1 MAAARYLV
9 GIDLGTTHTVV
20 AYADTTGLAQ
30 AVLAGGALGRSAFP
44 EVVSFDVQ
52 QLVAPGEV
60 AARPLLPSLR
70 YHAAPGE
77 LLASD
82 VQLPWHPP
90 SLGDEVP
97 PAVIGALA
105 RTLGARTPARLV
117 SSAKSWLSHAGVD
130 RTARILPWTAASA
143 SAQLDEVPKISPV
156 AASASYLAHVR
167 CSWDARFPSDPLA
180 LQEIVLTVPASFD
193 EAARALTLQAARDA
207 GLGAVRLV
215 EEPQAAFYHF
225 LDRHRDDL
233 ATALAE
239 VKLALVVDVGGGTTD
254 LTLIQV
260 ELRESGPRLT
270 RIAVG
275 EHLMLGGDNM
285 DLALA
290 RRAEQRLV
298 GSDSAAALPS
308 VRFAEL
314 IAQCRDAKERML
326 SPGAPESVRVTVL
339 GSGSRLIASAK
350 SSELTRAE
358 VNEVV
363 LDGFFPAIDVT
374 QRPARRRGGIVE
386 LGLPFAADAGITRH
400 IAQFLASHAAV
411 ARIAL
416 GERAPAGDAV
426 PVPDAIL
433 LNGGVF
439 HGGPLAA
446 RLFDVLASWRGGER
460 LDVLEND
467 APDLAVA
474 RGAVAYGLARRGVG
488 LRIGGGSAR
497 SYHVVV
503 SGQAGQARRA
513 VCLLPRG
520 AEEGEELILRE
531 RAFTL
536 RVGEPVRFHLVTS
549 TAEAH
554 TYRAGELFDIEID
567 DPTFADLPPIVAVL
581 EGEGSTGKQEVP
593 VRLAAA
599 LTEVGTLELS
609 CIDEASGRRW
619 KLEMGLRGEASADMA
634 ARAITQ
640 LHPRFADATARI
652 HAFFGKSA
660 QEVAAKEI
668 KTLRQDLEKTLGAR
682 ETWTT
687 PLLRE
692 LFGALLA
699 GSKRRRR
706 SADHERLWFNL
717 AGYCLRPGY
726 GYALDD
732 WRTKQLAAL
741 FDEGVQFAP
750 EAQVWAEWW
759 TLWRRVAG
767 GLDEATQT
775 RIVEQLAFYLMPP
788 SPRPRPRPK
797 GPKMLG
803 HDDMV
808 RLAGSLERLAPAKKT
823 EVGEWLVERLAKHD
837 EPKQTWWAV
846 GRLGARVPFYGSAHQ
861 VVARETAMRWLALAL
876 RQDWSKV
883 DTAMFAAAQLARA
896 SGDRERDLP
905 EQLRLEVAAR
915 LEKGAAPAAWPGMVR
930 EPTVLPEAEER
941 RVFGESLPPGLML
954 VE

>member
-20 AYADTTGLAQ
+20 AYADTVVREEG
-30 AVLAGGALGRSAFP
+30 AVPDVLG
-44 EVVSFDVQ
+44 FDVP
-52 QLVAPGEV
+52 QLVAPGEI

-70 YHAAPGE
+70 YHAGTGE

-90 SLGDEVP
+90 ELGADVP
-97 PAVIGALA
+97 PAVLGALA

-117 SSAKSWLSHAGVD
+117 SSAKSWLSHGGVD
-130 RTARILPWTAASA
+130 RTAPILPWSGSSSAAHA
-143 SAQLDEVPKISPV
+143 DDVPKVSPV

-167 CSWDARFPSDPLA
+167 CAWDARFAAHPLA
-180 LQEIVLTVPASFD
+180 SQEVVLTVPASFD
-193 EAARALTLQAARDA
+193 EAARALTLQAARAA
-207 GLGAVRLV
+207 GLGTVRLV

-225 LDRHRDDL
+225 LDRHRDDV
-233 ATALAE
+233 TQALAG
-239 VKLALVVDVGGGTTD
+239 VRLALVVDVGGGTTD

-270 RIAVG
+270 RVAVG

-290 RRAEQRLV
+290 RRAEQRLAS
-298 GSDSAAALPS
+298 GAGGQSAALPTA
-308 VRFAEL
+308 RFGEL

-326 SPGAPESVRVTVL
+326 APGAPESVRVTVL
-339 GSGSRLIASAK
+339 GGGSRLVASAK
-350 SSELTRAE
+350 STELTRGE
-358 VNEVV
+358 VREVV
-363 LDGFFPAIDVT
+363 LDGFFPAVDPT
-374 QRPARRRGGIVE
+374 ARPARRRGGIVE

-400 IAQFLASHAAV
+400 VAQFLASHETV
-411 ARIAL
+411 ARAAL
-416 GERAPAGDAV
+416 GERAPAEGAM

-439 HGGPLAA
+439 HGQPLSE
-446 RLFDVLASWRGGER
+446 RLFEVLASWRNGSR
-460 LDVLEND
+460 VTVLEND

-497 SYHVVV
+497 SYHVVT
-503 SGQAGQARRA
+503 SGQAGSPRRA

-520 AEEGEELILRE
+520 AEEGEELVLRE
-531 RAFTL
+531 RAFSL

-554 TYRAGELFDIEID
+554 SYRAGELLELEPDE
-567 DPTFADLPPIVAVL
+567 PTFAELPPIVAVL
-581 EGEGSTGKQEVP
+581 EHEGASGKREVP

-609 CIDEASGRRW
+609 CIDEGSGRRW
-619 KLEMGLRGEASADMA
+619 KLEMGLRGDASDEGAT
-634 ARAITQ
+634 RAITQ
-640 LHPRFADATARI
+640 LHPRFADATARV
-652 HAFFGKSA
+652 HSFFGKSA
-660 QEVAAKEI
+660 QDVATREI

-717 AGYCLRPGY
+717 TGYCLRPGF
-726 GYALDD
+726 GYPLDD
-732 WRTKQLAAL
+732 WRTKQLWAL

-759 TLWRRVAG
+759 TLWRRIAG
-767 GLDEATQT
+767 GLDEDAQT

-803 HDDMV
+803 QDDMV
-808 RLAGSLERLAPAKKT
+808 RLAGSLERLPPAKKA
-823 EVGEWLVERLAKHD
+823 EVGGWLVERLTKHD

-861 VVARETAMRWLALAL
+861 VLPRETAMKWLALAL
-876 RQDWSKV
+876 RQDWAKV

-905 EQLRLEVAAR
+905 EQLRLEVALR
-915 LEKGAAPAAWPGMVR
+915 LEKGGAPAAWPSMVR
-930 EPTVLPEAEER
+930 EPTELAEAEER
-941 RVFGESLPPGLML
+941 RIFGESLPPGLVL

>member
-1 MAAARYLV
+1 MAATRYLV

-20 AYADTTGLAQ
+20 AYADTAGLTEGS
-30 AVLAGGALGRSAFP
+30 VP
-44 EVVSFDVQ
+44 EVLGFDVQ
-52 QLVAPGEV
+52 QLVAPGEI

-70 YHAAPGE
+70 YHAGAAE
-77 LLASD
+77 LTPSD
-82 VQLPWHPP
+82 VQLPWHAPE
-90 SLGDEVP
+90 LGPDVP
-97 PAVIGALA
+97 AAVVGTLA

-117 SSAKSWLSHAGVD
+117 SSAKSWLSHGGVD
-130 RTARILPWTAASA
+130 RTARILPWSSSSAASHA
-143 SAQLDEVPKISPV
+143 DDVEKVSPV
-156 AASASYLAHVR
+156 GASASYLAQVR
-167 CSWDARFPSDPLA
+167 CSWDARFPAHPLA
-180 LQEIVLTVPASFD
+180 SQEVVLTVPASFD

-225 LDRHRDDL
+225 LDRHRADV
-233 ATALAE
+233 AEALAG
-239 VKLALVVDVGGGTTD
+239 VRLALVVDVGGGTTD

-290 RRAEQRLV
+290 RRAEQRLTSSA
-298 GSDSAAALPS
+298 GAPSAAQPASLPS
-308 VRFAEL
+308 ARFGEL
-314 IAQCRDAKERML
+314 VAQCRDAKERML

-339 GSGSRLIASAK
+339 GGGSRLVASAK
-350 SSELTRAE
+350 STELTRGE
-358 VNEVV
+358 VSEVV
-363 LDGFFPAIDVT
+363 LDGFFPSIDAAA
-374 QRPARRRGGIVE
+374 RPVRRRAGIVE

-400 IAQFLASHAAV
+400 IAQFLASHSVV
-411 ARIAL
+411 ARAAL
-416 GERAPAGDAV
+416 GERAPAEDAL

-439 HGGPLAA
+439 HGAPLSA
-446 RLFDVLASWRGGER
+446 RLFDVLAAWRGGSR
-460 LDVLEND
+460 LTVLEND

-497 SYHVVV
+497 SYHVVT
-503 SGQAGQARRA
+503 SGQAGSPRRA

-520 AEEGEELILRE
+520 AEEGEELVLRE
-531 RAFTL
+531 RAFSL

-554 TYRAGELFDIEID
+554 TFRAGELLDLEPD
-567 DPTFADLPPIVAVL
+567 DPTFAELPPIVAVL
-581 EGEGSTGKQEVP
+581 EGEGPADKREVP

-609 CIDEASGRRW
+609 CIDEGSGRRW
-619 KLEMGLRGEASADMA
+619 KLEMGLRGDATDEGAT
-634 ARAITQ
+634 RAITQ

-652 HAFFGKSA
+652 HSFFGKSA
-660 QEVAAKEI
+660 QDLATKEI

-682 ETWTT
+682 DTWTT

-717 AGYCLRPGY
+717 TGYCLRPGY
-726 GYALDD
+726 GYPLDD
-732 WRTKQLAAL
+732 WRTKQLWAL
-741 FDEGVQFAP
+741 FEEGVQFAP

-759 TLWRRVAG
+759 TLWRRIAG
-767 GLDEATQT
+767 GLDEDAQT

-808 RLAGSLERLAPAKKT
+808 RLAGSLERLSPAKKA
-823 EVGEWLVERLAKHD
+823 EVGGWLVERLVKHD

-861 VVARETAMRWLALAL
+861 VLPRDTATMWLALAL
-876 RQDWSKV
+876 RQDWAKI

-905 EQLRLEVAAR
+905 EQLRFEVAAR
-915 LEKGAAPAAWPGMVR
+915 LEKHGAAAAWPGMVR
-930 EPTVLPEAEER
+930 EPTVLAEAEER
-941 RVFGESLPPGLML
+941 RVFGESLPPGLLL